1 VAVFR
6 LYIIFLFSVFSFS
19 QNTGFHSHSS
29 ESTDIRFENSINE
42 TEKVNI
48 VAYDY
53 LYNGAGVGVGD
64 FNNDGLMDLF
74 FAGNFVNDEL
84 YFNQGDFR
92 FKNVTTSAGIDKN
105 GWSSGVCIFDVNND
119 GFEDIYVSRSG
130 PNKDVLTNVLYE
142 NQGDGTF
149 KEAAKKYGLDISNH
163 STQVAPLDIDLDGDL
178 DLYIMGHPKEFNKAV
193 DYQDISTDIN
203 EGNVETD
210 LLLENVGGKYIDI
223 TTQAGILEFGYGLGL
238 AISDVNQDSYPDI
251 IVCNDFDEPDHL
263 FINQQN
269 NTFKDENLRY
279 FKHTSNYSMG
289 NDVGDFNNDGLM
301 DYVSVDMA
309 FNDHKRSKMN
319 MASMNLNKFYT
330 RVQLGWG
337 YQYMHNMLQL
347 NTGMGSFQEISQFAG
362 VAKTDWSWAPL
373 LFDIDQDGLL
383 DLFVT
388 NGYKRDTKNNDI
400 GHKLDSLKEKNGSV
414 KTLDFLNLIPSVEIE
429 NYFFKNNGDLTFKD
443 ARADWGIDE
452 KLNSN
457 GAVYVDLD
465 NDGDLD
471 LVLNNVDAPASVYEN
486 VVKTTA
492 QDLVVD
498 LSSLPSGLSSGM
510 RVEVETS
517 NNSFLQEHYAVR
529 GYCSS
534 VDPRH
539 FFYAQEGEVFKRL
552 ILNDTMYLDLPKKG
566 GLIQPGLKDLK
577 RIETKAISELNKLY
591 FKNLTESSKLDAVYK
606 DNKFNDFV
614 KESLLPHQM
623 STAGPEIAVGDFD
636 NNGYEDFI
644 VTSSV
649 GKIPTVYLQSSKGT
663 FKKMLSRSFYNHQSS
678 EDADISVFDVNG
690 DEKLDLIIS
699 SGGYEH
705 LEGDTAYYNRLYIGN
720 GLGMFGLVRNGMPLD
735 GHNSGIT
742 KMSDID
748 KDGDLDLLVCG
759 KGHPQKYPY
768 AGQTKIYENV
778 KGFFRDKTS
787 IIAPQMER
795 IGMVNDAEFAD
806 VDGDG
811 DEDIVLVGE
820 WMDIEIMENVGGK
833 FVRKSKEMNLKG
845 WWSCISQADI
855 DNDGDIDFLCGNAG
869 MNNKYNASNKKPL
882 KVYAND
888 FDNNGTLDIV
898 LSKDYKGNEVPL
910 RGRECSSGQMPFI
923 KDKFPTFLSFAN
935 SELEDIYGKEK
946 LEQALQYE
954 VNEFRSGI
962 LRNDGMGNFKFEP
975 LPSEAQF
982 SFVNDFEFI
991 DVNGDG
997 RKDIIAVGNRHNTE
1011 VETTRYDA
1019 GCGLVFLVK
1028 AIGELEY
1035 LDPTESDFYAPY
1047 NAKSLTKIKLANGS
1061 TGLLI
1066 GNNNERIQLFEVM
1079 HRPLSND

>member
-1 VAVFR
+1 MG
-6 LYIIFLFSVFSFS
+6 
-19 QNTGFHSHSS
+19 QNSGFNSHLK
-29 ESTDIRFENSINE
+29 ESTNITFENSINE

-48 VAYDY
+48 VSYDY

-84 YFNQGDFR
+84 YLNEGDFK
-92 FKNVTTSAGIDKN
+92 FKNVTISAGITKN
-105 GWSSGVCIFDVNND
+105 GWSSGVCVFDVNND

-130 PNKDVLTNVLYE
+130 PNVDNLTNVLYE

-149 KEAAKKYGLDISNH
+149 KEAAEKYGLAISNH
-163 STQVAPLDIDLDGDL
+163 STQAAPLDIDLDGDL
-178 DLYIMGHPKEFNKAV
+178 DLYIMSHPKEFHKAV
-193 DYQDISTDIN
+193 DYQDISRDIN
-203 EGNVETD
+203 EGNVESD
-210 LLLENVGGKYIDI
+210 ILLENVGGKFIDI
-223 TTQAGILEFGYGLGL
+223 TEQAEILEFGYGLGL

-269 NTFKDENLRY
+269 NTFKDENLKY

-309 FNDHKRSKMN
+309 FSDHKRSKMN
-319 MASMNLNKFYT
+319 MASMNLDKFYT

-373 LFDIDQDGLL
+373 LFDIDQDGFL

-400 GHKLDSLKEKNGSV
+400 GHKLDSLKEKSGSV
-414 KTLDFLNLIPSVEIE
+414 KTLDFLDLIPSVEIE
-429 NYFFKNNGDLTFKD
+429 NYFFKNNGNLTFND
-443 ARADWGIDE
+443 ARANWGIDE

-486 VVKTTA
+486 VIKSEN
-492 QDLVVD
+492 QNLVVD
-498 LSSLPSGLSSGM
+498 LSGLPSGLTCGM
-510 RVEVETS
+510 RVKVETS
-517 NNSFLQEHYAVR
+517 DNTFVQEHNVVR

-539 FFYAQEGEVFKRL
+539 FFYTQKGEAFKRL
-552 ILNDTMYLDLPKKG
+552 ILNDSMFIDLSKQG
-566 GLIQPGLKDLK
+566 GVIKPEVSDLK
-577 RIETKAISELNKLY
+577 KVEAKAISSANKVY
-591 FKNLTESSKLDAVYK
+591 FKNLTESSKLEAVYK
-606 DNKFNDFV
+606 DNKYNDFI

-623 STAGPEIAVGDFD
+623 STDGPEIAVGDFD

-649 GKIPTVYLQSSKGT
+649 GRIPSVYLQSSKGK

-705 LEGDTAYYNRLYIGN
+705 EEGDTAYYDRLYIGN

-735 GHNSGIT
+735 GHNSGST
-742 KMSDID
+742 HLSDID

-768 AGQTKIYENV
+768 AGRTKIYENV
-778 KGFFRDKTS
+778 KGFFRDRTS
-787 IIAPQMER
+787 IIAPQIEY
-795 IGMVNDAEFAD
+795 IGMVNDAEFSD
-806 VDGDG
+806 IDGDG
-811 DEDIVLVGE
+811 DDDIVLVGE
-820 WMDIEIMENVGGK
+820 WMNIEIMENVGGK
-833 FVRKSKEMNLKG
+833 FVRKNSDLNLRG
-845 WWSCISQADI
+845 WWSCISQADV

-869 MNNKYNASNKKPL
+869 MNNKYNASKKKPL

-898 LSKDYKGNEVPL
+898 LSKEYKGNEVPL

-935 SELEDIYGKEK
+935 SELEDVYGKEK
-946 LEQALQYE
+946 LNQALQYE

-962 LRNDGMGNFKFEP
+962 LKNDGNGNFEFEP
-975 LPSEAQF
+975 LPSQAQF
-982 SFVNDFEFI
+982 SYINDFEFMDI
-991 DVNGDG
+991 NGDG
-997 RKDIIAVGNRHNTE
+997 RKDIVAVGNRFNSE

-1028 AIGELEY
+1028 ANGELEY
-1035 LDPTESDFYAPY
+1035 LESVESDFYAPY
-1047 NAKSLTKIKLANGS
+1047 NAKSLTQIKLSNGN
-1061 TGLLI
+1061 TGLLV
-1066 GNNNERIQLFEVM
+1066 GNNNERIQLFEVL
-1079 HRPLSND
+1079 HRSLSND